1 MNHRRRTLALLAA
14 LAGTLALA
22 GCREQS
28 ASEAA
33 AEQAA
38 RRAAARKERGLI
50 AFVGAS
56 DRDPLWPVLKASAQR
71 YDRRMCTLDVGY
83 FCPRNDSPQE
93 QIDLIRALPPDKLRG
108 LCLRLSNSAAL
119 ERTLRDLHN
128 AGVQIVSMIAPAP
141 EEIRAAHVGFDET
154 EVGMALARAAA
165 DAVGPDGTIALLHAG
180 MREPGS
186 AARLSGFGHE
196 MGRHRAVEVLA
207 EIDCQADPFA
217 ARKEMADYLRRFPR
231 LSAFVSLDD
240 WAFRDLNSNGQPLPA
255 GGRLVTFGAYPEQW
269 PLIRD
274 GTLPVV
280 VAANYR
286 EMGAQAL
293 QACEI
298 ATRAAARIKPLY
310 LAPPRTVTAD
320 NLDAF
325 IADWNAWLRQN
336 DELPPNLPT
345 TRPGLPMACA
355 CMP

>member
-1 MNHRRRTLALLAA
+1 MTHRRRALALLAI
-14 LAGTLALA
+14 LGGTLALS
-22 GCREQS
+22 GCRQRS
-28 ASEAA
+28 DSDAA

-38 RRAAARKERGLI
+38 RWAAARKERGLI
-50 AFVGAS
+50 AFVGS
-56 DRDPLWPVLKASAQR
+56 SERDPLWPVLKASAQR

-93 QIDLIRALPPDKLRG
+93 QIDLIRTLPADKLRG
-108 LCLRLSNSAAL
+108 LCIRLSNSAAL

-165 DAVGPDGTIALLHAG
+165 EAVHEDGTIAMLHAG
-180 MREPGS
+180 TREPNS

-196 MGRHRAVEVLA
+196 MSRHRAVEVLA

-217 ARKEMADYLRRFPR
+217 ARREMADYLRRFPR
-231 LSAFVSLDD
+231 LSAFVALDD
-240 WAFRDLNSNGQPLPA
+240 WPFRDLNSDGRPVPA
-255 GGRLVTFGAYPEQW
+255 GGRLVAFGAFPDQW

-293 QACEI
+293 QACEV
-298 ATRAAARIKPLY
+298 ATGAAARIKPLY
-310 LAPPRTVTAD
+310 LAPLRTVTAG
-320 NLDAF
+320 NLDSF

-345 TRPGLPMACA
+345 TRPGLPMAWA
-355 CMP
+355 RP